1 MTLTD
6 HLTLALSADK
16 TSASVG
22 DKVTYHLTLTN
33 PTAAAITST
42 YTFSDPMA
50 PSLEPLV
57 IRGEGFLVQDS
68 DGQEINYDGSTI
80 LTESSRAH
88 GVSSLSTRDGITITL
103 QSGQTLSSI
112 KVYTFTHPSVYTTTF
127 ALEKTDYSLTPAAG
141 PLTVTVH

>member
-1 MTLTD
+1 VTLAD
-6 HLTLALSADK
+6 HLTLSLSEDK

-33 PTAAAITST
+33 PTAAPITST
-42 YTFSDPMA
+42 YAVQDPMA

-57 IRGEGFLVQDS
+57 NRGVGFLVKDS

-80 LTESSRAH
+80 LTENGSAH
-88 GVSSLSTRDGITITL
+88 GVPSPSTVDGITITF
-103 QSGQTLSSI
+103 QPGQTFSST
-112 KVYTFTHPSVYTTTF
+112 KVYTFMHPSVYTTTF
-127 ALEKTDYSLTPAAG
+127 ALQKTDESLTPVAG